1 MREQTKRLKKM
12 SNQLG
17 YEGRE
22 EERKAII
29 KEHLMQWL
37 EDSQYYTE
45 HTLQDIAND
54 PNLIHQHYIFSEW
67 MIYSLDI
74 YLFFDMDILL
84 IANDFM
90 QEYGATQELIDYV
103 LIDYYAHRILIEN
116 INQWAEEEAERAAT
130 KPL

>member
-29 KEHLMQWL
+29 KEHLTNYL
-37 EDSQYYTE
+37 EDINL
-45 HTLQDIAND
+45 TLQDIAED
-54 PNLIHQHYIFSEW
+54 CTLIWEENIFNEW
-67 MIYSLDI
+67 MIYSLDL

>member
-1 MREQTKRLKKM
+1 MREITKRLEQM
-12 SNQLG
+12 PNQFG

-45 HTLQDIAND
+45 YTLQDIAND
-54 PNLIHQHYIFSEW
+54 PNLIHQNYIFSEW

-84 IANDFM
+84 VANDFM